1 MAHGSPKIT
10 LEEGAP
16 PLLRWYDACRRPFP
30 WRETNDPYA
39 VWISEVMLQQTQ
51 AARGVEYHRRWMRA
65 FPTLRSLAEAEDEEV
80 LKAWE
85 GLGYYS
91 RARNLLRAARL
102 LQERGFDTLPS
113 SFEELRA
120 LPGVGPYTAAA
131 VASIAFGLRVPALD
145 ANGKRVFSRL
155 LDLQE
160 PVDRRAGEKTVLSAF
175 ERMLPADRPGDFN
188 SAIMELGATL
198 CAPTSPLC
206 GECPLEFLCLARLRG
221 SALERPVLSRR
232 TKSESL
238 DGLLAVFVSGDRV
251 FLRRRP
257 PAGLW
262 ANFEEFPWSAPPAEQ
277 ESPLTELARRSDA
290 DCGGEVRC
298 SFTKWRL
305 RLAVRIV
312 RLYAP
317 GDLENMNGRWASP
330 SELAAATLPAGSGKV
345 RERLFGEGIIPPPPP
360 SRAWAR

>member
-1 MAHGSPKIT
+1 MVRRSPHIA

-65 FPTLRSLAEAEDEEV
+65 FPTLRSLAEARDEDV

-102 LQERGFDTLPS
+102 LQARGLNTLPA

-155 LDLQE
+155 LDLEE
-160 PVDRRAGEKTVLSAF
+160 PVDRRAGEKTIQRAF

-198 CAPTSPLC
+198 CAPTSTLC

-221 SALERPVLSRR
+221 SVLERPVLSPK
-232 TKSESL
+232 TKSESIE
-238 DGLLAVFVSGDRV
+238 GFIAVFVSEERV

-262 ANFEEFPWSAPPAEQ
+262 ANFEEFPWSAPPVEP
-277 ESPLTELARRSDA
+277 ESPLTELARRGNA

-312 RLYAP
+312 RLCSP
-317 GDLENMNGRWASP
+317 GDFDHVNGRWALP

-345 RERLFGEGIIPPPPP
+345 RERLFSERVLPPPL
-360 SRAWAR
+360 SS

>member
-16 PLLRWYDACRRPFP
+16 PLLRWYDVCRRPFP

-160 PVDRRAGEKTVLSAF
+160 QVDRREGEKNFLRAF

-206 GECPLEFLCLARLRG
+206 GECPLEFLGLARLRG

-232 TKSESL
+232 TKSERL

-262 ANFEEFPWSAPPAEQ
+262 ANFEEFPWSAPPAEP
-277 ESPLTELARRSDA
+277 ESPLTELARRNDA

-312 RLYAP
+312 RL
-317 GDLENMNGRWASP
+317 
-330 SELAAATLPAGSGKV
+330 
-345 RERLFGEGIIPPPPP
+345 
-360 SRAWAR
+360 